1 MAKQRYASSIRSE
14 QLLHAAYATLREQGQ
29 RISVAALCRQAGLN
43 RSTFYEHYD
52 SIASLERDVLDQVLS
67 GLTDAIRRAYAYDLY
82 EDPLPAVTL
91 IGDYVERNQAMLRFW
106 LRSDEAFEFGDAIR
120 KTILDVGGE
129 RPVRS
134 MVVFDYTA
142 GGLAS
147 IYRTWLV
154 GDYQGLT
161 IDEVNEIAA
170 ELVKYG

>member
-1 MAKQRYASSIRSE
+1 MPKRRYASSIRSE
-14 QLLHAAYATLREQGQ
+14 QLLHAAYAALREQGA
-29 RISVAALCRQAGLN
+29 RISVAALCREAGLN
-43 RSTFYEHYD
+43 RSTFYEHNE
-52 SIASLERDVLDQVLS
+52 SIASLERDIKDQVLS
-67 GLTDAIRRAYAYDLY
+67 GLADAIRRATAHDLY

-91 IGDYVERNQAMLRFW
+91 IGDYVIRNQAMLRFW
-106 LRSDEAFEFGDAIR
+106 LKSDESFEFGDAIR
-120 KTILDVGGE
+120 KTILDVGDE
-129 RPVRS
+129 HPLRS

-161 IDEVNEIAA
+161 IGEVNEIAA

>member
-91 IGDYVERNQAMLRFW
+91 IGDYVERNQTMLRFW
-106 LRSDEAFEFGDAIR
+106 LMSDEAFEFGDAVR
-120 KTILDVGGE
+120 KTILGLGKE
-129 RPVRS
+129 RSLRA
-134 MVVFDYTA
+134 MVVFDYRA

-161 IDEVNEIAA
+161 IGEVNEIAA